1 MIHQM
6 KNNRYVNDTLI
17 TTQKLMENIYLI
29 KAILRGIELA
39 LDYVL
44 IFLII
49 SLLELMWSPI
59 FYF

>member
-1 MIHQM
+1 MIHIM

-17 TTQKLMENIYLI
+17 TTEKLMENINLI
-29 KAILRGIELA
+29 KVILRGIELS

-49 SLLELMWSPI
+49 SVLVLMWSPI